1 MRLLAILLV
10 PLALTAC
17 SCSTVRQLKPAETV
31 KVDAPT
37 ERTRADDALDYSVA
51 KTINAPPAAVWKVL
65 IDAPSYTKWNSTIV
79 KLDGTIALGQKLAL
93 VSKDAP
99 ERTFDLTV
107 STLDAPKRMVWED
120 GGAMFLGVRNFTL
133 IPSAD
138 GASTTFVMSETFS
151 GGMLGM
157 IEGELPD
164 FTQSFDAF
172 AADLKTTVE
181 AAHPGSNP
189 IPASPVAAP

>member
-1 MRLLAILLV
+1 MKLPTLLALV
-10 PLALTAC
+10 LPLAATAC
-17 SCSTVRQLKPAETV
+17 SCTTVRQLKPAETV

-37 ERTRADDALDYSVA
+37 ERTRTDDALDYSVA

-65 IDAPSYTKWNSTIV
+65 VDAPSYTKWNTTVV
-79 KLDGTIALGQKLAL
+79 KLDGTIALGQKIAL

-107 STLDAPKRMVWED
+107 SALEEPKRMVWED

-164 FTQSFDAF
+164 FTKSFDTF
-172 AADLKTTVE
+172 AADLKAAVE
-181 AAHPGSNP
+181 ASG
-189 IPASPVAAP
+189 AAP